1 VSAADSAL
9 ATPRTSK
16 GLATRARLLE
26 CAQREAIRTGG
37 QIEIAAVA
45 EAAGV
50 VPSLVHRY
58 FASKAGLVS
67 ALVDEFFDR
76 MHEQVMDENMDDQ
89 GTWPEHERIRLE
101 RTVRFHYSDPFAV
114 VLYARLA
121 REPAV
126 SRTEATR
133 IARVVG
139 YAAASIRRAQV
150 KGELP
155 ADVDPRLAGAAMFG
169 AMRQLMVEALGR
181 TPRVPEQT
189 LVEVLWRQVA
199 ASVHIDPA
207 HP

>member
-1 VSAADSAL
+1 MPVIESSAAS
-9 ATPRTSK
+9 PRTAK

-26 CAQREAIRTGG
+26 CARLEAIRTGG
-37 QIEIAAVA
+37 QIEIASVA

-76 MHEQVMDENMDDQ
+76 MHAQVMDVNLDDQ
-89 GTWPEHERIRLE
+89 GTWPVHERIRLE
-101 RTVRFHYSDPFAV
+101 RVVRFHYADPFAV
-114 VLYARLA
+114 VLYAQLA

-139 YAAASIRRAQV
+139 HAAASIGRAQAR
-150 KGELP
+150 GELP

-169 AMRQLMVEALGR
+169 AMRQVMVEALGR
-181 TPRVPEQT
+181 TPRPAEQT
-189 LVEVLWRQVA
+189 LCDVLWRQVA
-199 ASVHIDPA
+199 ASVHLSQ
-207 HP
+207 